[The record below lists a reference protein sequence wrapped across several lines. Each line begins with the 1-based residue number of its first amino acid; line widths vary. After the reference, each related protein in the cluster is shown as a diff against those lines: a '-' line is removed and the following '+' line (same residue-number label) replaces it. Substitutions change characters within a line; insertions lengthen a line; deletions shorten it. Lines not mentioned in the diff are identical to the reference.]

1 MSKKDSGE
9 CTEKVR
15 RYMEQ
20 QNRPYSVNDVF
31 MNLHKEVGK
40 TAVQKALDQLTAEG
54 SVREK
59 TYGKQK
65 VYVFSQDQFPPL
77 DKSQLQE
84 MDRKTA
90 ELAATLKEKE
100 KQLSESEAQ
109 LKQLMSTPTTQEALT
124 RATQIEKEVSRL
136 QQKLS
141 DLTENRVLV
150 SKEERDKVVK
160 ENEAMTK
167 QWRKRKRIAMD
178 ILDAILEGYPH
189 PKAQLYE
196 EIGIETDQEA
206 GVSLPKV

>member
-1 MSKKDSGE
+1 MSKKDGGE

-77 DKSQLQE
+77 DESQLQE
-84 MDRKTA
+84 MDRKAA
-90 ELAATLKEKE
+90 ELSATLKEKE
-100 KQLSESEAQ
+100 KQLCETETQ
-109 LKQLMSTPTTQEALT
+109 LRQLIK
-124 RATQIEKEVSRL
+124 ATQIEEEVSRL

-160 ENEAMTK
+160 ESDAMTR
-167 QWRKRKRIAMD
+167 QWRKRRRMAMD

-196 EIGIETDQEA
+196 EIGIETDQDA
-206 GVSLPKV
+206 GVTLPKV